1 MLHTSSWDVVRHLG
15 DGKAGLEKEGLRVTK
30 DGFMARTR
38 DPFVGDPYIVKDFSE
53 NQTEI
58 NTPVC
63 SCIGEAVD
71 ILEEYAGKIRKTL
84 KEMPEPEYL
93 WPFSNPPYIRSEDDI
108 PVAQYEGA
116 DRVKTEYRNYL
127 AGRYGK
133 YMMTFSG
140 IHFNYS
146 FSDELLRA
154 EYEAVRRARAGVN
167 EACANETGAPETV
180 AQEEGAPEAGEREY
194 GSFRG
199 FKDHFYVSLASKML
213 VYNWLIVAVTAASP
227 ILDVSYL
234 EKGKTGQSVFSGM
247 SSVRCS
253 ELGYW
258 NFFTP
263 VLDYSSI
270 EKYADSILG
279 YIEYGMIRGES
290 ELYFPIRL
298 KPAGKYSVRKLKEEG
313 VSHIELR
320 MIDLNP
326 YLPEGLD
333 VRDAEFIKLLLIY
346 LAALPDQVITPHEQI
361 QAVKNTK
368 NAAHYDINMVKIVLP
383 ASEEALKAC
392 RGEKISPADYYK
404 EKGAETTDLVS
415 AALCVIGKM
424 EAFFGGIAERFDQS
438 AATVEEAMSVL
449 AYQRGKFEDPKVR
462 YAFRVREE
470 YGEDFV
476 EKGLEQAR
484 SYSER

>member
-146 FSDELLRA
+146 FSDELLMA
-154 EYEAVRRARAGVN
+154 EYEAVCAEAAAAAAGAGADSERAEAAG
-167 EACANETGAPETV
+167 AKPFD
-180 AQEEGAPEAGEREY
+180 
-194 GSFRG
+194 SFQD
-199 FKDHFYVSLASKML
+199 FKNHFYVSLAAKAL
-213 VYNWLIVAVTAASP
+213 VYNWLIVMLTAASP
-227 ILDVSYL
+227 ILDSSYL
-234 EKGKTGQSVFSGM
+234 EKGKLGGSVFSGM

-253 ELGYW
+253 EMGYW

-263 VLDYSSI
+263 VLDYSDI
-270 EKYADSILG
+270 GKYADSIQG
-279 YIEYGMIRGES
+279 YIDYGMIRSSS
-290 ELYFPIRL
+290 ELYFPIRI
-298 KPAGKYSVRKLKEEG
+298 KPAGKYDLARLKENG

-326 YLPEGLD
+326 FVGGGLGEE
-333 VRDAEFIKLLLIY
+333 DAEFIKLLLIY
-346 LAALPDQVITPHEQI
+346 LAAQPDRAITAHEQI

-368 NAAHYDINMVKIVLP
+368 NAARYDKANTKIMMP
-383 ASEEALKAC
+383 ASEEELCKCREEESPATSYLPKGAQTIDLLSASKCALDKVECFYKDILDRFEQLEPARERVESVIAYQKA
-392 RGEKISPADYYK
+392 KISSP
-404 EKGAETTDLVS
+404 EKRYDCMVN
-415 AALCVIGKM
+415 KM
-424 EAFFGGIAERFDQS
+424 YGEEFVERGMKL
-438 AATVEEAMSVL
+438 AKAMSDE
-449 AYQRGKFEDPKVR
+449 A
-462 YAFRVREE
+462 
-470 YGEDFV
+470 
-476 EKGLEQAR
+476 
-484 SYSER
+484 

>member
-1 MLHTSSWDVVRHLG
+1 MPPALRVGMEIYMFHTDLWDVVRHLG
-15 DGKAGLEKEGLRVTK
+15 EGNVGLEKEGLRVTR
-30 DGFMARTR
+30 DGFMAQTR
-38 DPFVGDPYIVKDFSE
+38 DPFIGNPNIVKDFSE

-58 NTPVC
+58 NTQVC
-63 SCIGEAVD
+63 SCIKEAVEC
-71 ILEEYAGKIRKTL
+71 LGAYSALIRKTIGEL
-84 KEMPEPEYL
+84 PEPELL
-93 WPFSNPPYIRSEDDI
+93 WPFSNPPYIRDESEI
-108 PVAQYEGA
+108 PVAQYEGDEWA
-116 DRVKTEYRNYL
+116 KTEYRNYL

-154 EYEAVRRARAGVN
+154 EYEAVRRS
-167 EACANETGAPETV
+167 
-180 AQEEGAPEAGEREY
+180 AQVY
-194 GSFRG
+194 SSFRD

-213 VYNWLIVAVTAASP
+213 VYNWLIVAVAAASP

-234 EKGKTGQSVFSGM
+234 EKGKIGKSVFSGM

-298 KPAGKYSVRKLKEEG
+298 KPAGKYSVAKLKEEG

-346 LAALPDQVITPHEQI
+346 LAALPDREITPHEQI

-383 ASEEALKAC
+383 ASDEALKAC
-392 RGEKISPADYYK
+392 RGEKILPADSYM
-404 EKGAETTDLVS
+404 EKGAETTDLMS

-424 EAFFGGIAERFDQS
+424 EAFYAGIADRFAQPADGDCPANQ
-438 AATVEEAMSVL
+438 AAAMEEVKAVL
-449 AYQRGKFEDPKVR
+449 AYQRKKFEDPEAR

-470 YGEDFV
+470 YGEEFV
-476 EKGLEQAR
+476 EKGLELAR
-484 SYSER
+484 SYSEDCRNS

>member
-146 FSDELLRA
+146 FSDELLMA
-154 EYEAVRRARAGVN
+154 EYEAVCAEAAAAAAGAGADSERAEAAG
-167 EACANETGAPETV
+167 AKPFD
-180 AQEEGAPEAGEREY
+180 
-194 GSFRG
+194 SFQD
-199 FKDHFYVSLASKML
+199 FKNHFYVSLAAKAL
-213 VYNWLIVAVTAASP
+213 VYNLCSLRRALFWTPRIWRRGSLGDRFSAGCRVCGARRW
-227 ILDVSYL
+227 
-234 EKGKTGQSVFSGM
+234 GTGISLRRCWITVISGSM
-247 SSVRCS
+247 R
-253 ELGYW
+253 
-258 NFFTP
+258 T
-263 VLDYSSI
+263 
-270 EKYADSILG
+270 
-279 YIEYGMIRGES
+279 
-290 ELYFPIRL
+290 
-298 KPAGKYSVRKLKEEG
+298 
-313 VSHIELR
+313 
-320 MIDLNP
+320 
-326 YLPEGLD
+326 
-333 VRDAEFIKLLLIY
+333 
-346 LAALPDQVITPHEQI
+346 
-361 QAVKNTK
+361 
-368 NAAHYDINMVKIVLP
+368 
-383 ASEEALKAC
+383 
-392 RGEKISPADYYK
+392 
-404 EKGAETTDLVS
+404 
-415 AALCVIGKM
+415 
-424 EAFFGGIAERFDQS
+424 
-438 AATVEEAMSVL
+438 
-449 AYQRGKFEDPKVR
+449 
-462 YAFRVREE
+462 AFRDILIT
-470 YGEDFV
+470 G
-476 EKGLEQAR
+476 
-484 SYSER
+484 